1 MKNLLLPEKVE
12 LVEREETLNKEAL
25 RMRYVCTLASC
36 AVATGKYNIDMDD
49 DAQYLLDTMT
59 DNEYYGYARKK
70 RRKIDGYNQ
79 MKRLGFAGT
88 STVPEDE
95 LTATVKPS

>member
-1 MKNLLLPEKVE
+1 MANNKV
-12 LVEREETLNKEAL
+12 
-25 RMRYVCTLASC
+25 
-36 AVATGKYNIDMDD
+36 IDMDD
-49 DAQYLLDTMT
+49 DSQYLLDTMT

-70 RRKIDGYNQ
+70 RRKIDEYNKK

-95 LTATVKPS
+95 STATVKLS